1 MPTKK
6 NDDYYE
12 AGTLIMDM
20 GKLGIITRVLKSGAL
35 QTEFSL
41 IKWRINYE
49 IYYVDGDIQV
59 IGCKT
64 FDRLIQQGI
73 IILLQ

>member
-1 MPTKK
+1 MPVKK
-6 NDDYYE
+6 DDDCYE
-12 AGTLIMDM
+12 AGTLIIDM

-49 IYYVDGDIQV
+49 IYYVDGDVQI
-59 IGCKT
+59 IGNET
-64 FDRLIQQGI
+64 FDRLVQKGVIT
-73 IILLQ
+73 LLQ